1 MTRKTSTWARK
12 RAKQPQLLN
21 RAYVEA
27 VGRARFLDTIR
38 HSRPYAD
45 DEMTP
50 GDAECLAPN
59 VANKRTE
66 VMLQLRS
73 ALDGLLNCQP
83 PVDPFVDFS
92 RLKHAM
98 QISAIRTVEMLY
110 TDKKRDKFAHIV
122 LTELDP
128 DQRHAAQLIY
138 DANRALN
145 RAYDRWKDGKGYGLD
160 GEGRAKLIEAV
171 ELYEVIFLNSTPK
184 QIQHAHE
191 QAMLAL
197 QESEAAA

>member
-1 MTRKTSTWARK
+1 MTRKTSAYARK

-21 RAYVEA
+21 KAYAEE
-27 VGRARFLDTIR
+27 VGRARFLDAIR

-45 DEMTP
+45 DAMTP
-50 GDAECLAPN
+50 GDAECIAPN
-59 VANKRTE
+59 VAAKRTE
-66 VMLQLRS
+66 VMLQLHS
-73 ALDGLLNCQP
+73 ALDGLLSCRP
-83 PVDPFVDFS
+83 PVDPFIDFT

-98 QISAIRTVEMLY
+98 QISAIRTIEMIY
-110 TDKKRDKFAHIV
+110 GNKKRDIFPRID
-122 LTELDP
+122 LTELNQ

-138 DANRALN
+138 DANKALN

-160 GEGRAKLIEAV
+160 GEGRVKLVEAV

-197 QESEAAA
+197 QESEVAA

>member
-1 MTRKTSTWARK
+1 MTRKTSTYARK

-21 RAYVEA
+21 KAYAEA
-27 VGRARFLDTIR
+27 HHTASFLATLR
-38 HSRPYAD
+38 MCRPYQEGD
-45 DEMTP
+45 SMP
-50 GDAECLAPN
+50 GDIEGAPS
-59 VANKRTE
+59 VQSIATKA
-66 VMLQLRS
+66 MLQVHS

-83 PVDPFVDFS
+83 PEDPCLDFS

-98 QISAIRTVEMLY
+98 GVSAIRTLQMIY
-110 TDKKRDKFAHIV
+110 GHKRQVTFEPIDMAA
-122 LTELDP
+122 LNP

-138 DANRALN
+138 DANKALN